1 MFPKVPKFAKTYA
14 DLWTPMTKA
23 LEDFKLEVENRKF
36 PDLQHSYTMK
46 EEEFSRAFP
55 SVPMTDPFKIDQVED
70 FKLKEEKLE
79 TNSSEK
85 FNPAIHVKEKKK
97 SIAIIGGGA
106 MGSLIGAKLASDS
119 RNSVWMLSN
128 WKDHVTSIKSR
139 GGLTLT
145 NFDGSQIFSPVNATS
160 EISEILQVNGAVDLA
175 MVMVKSPMTRDAAV
189 KASKLIHPSHGMVL
203 TLQNGLGNRE
213 IIGDV
218 LGDVGKVIQ
227 GVTSQA
233 GNILGQG
240 MVTHTGEGYTTLAFS
255 ENNRAIV
262 EELAAILNAGG
273 IFTEISPDL
282 EGMQWGKLIVNSAIN
297 PISAILGVK
306 NGELA
311 ENSSTRELLG
321 QTVKEGAS
329 VAQAK
334 GVSLPFD
341 VFQKVLDVARATA
354 QNSSSMLK
362 DVRRGTLTEVDA
374 INGSIVR
381 EGDRLGVNV
390 NLNRMLM
397 GLINSSYQASQA
409 TSLIRW

>member
-1 MFPKVPKFAKTYA
+1 
-14 DLWTPMTKA
+14 
-23 LEDFKLEVENRKF
+23 
-36 PDLQHSYTMK
+36 
-46 EEEFSRAFP
+46 
-55 SVPMTDPFKIDQVED
+55 
-70 FKLKEEKLE
+70 
-79 TNSSEK
+79 
-85 FNPAIHVKEKKK
+85 
-97 SIAIIGGGA
+97 
-106 MGSLIGAKLASDS
+106 
-119 RNSVWMLSN
+119 
-128 WKDHVTSIKSR
+128 
-139 GGLTLT
+139 
-145 NFDGSQIFSPVNATS
+145 
-160 EISEILQVNGAVDLA
+160 
-175 MVMVKSPMTRDAAV
+175 
-189 KASKLIHPSHGMVL
+189 
-203 TLQNGLGNRE
+203 
-213 IIGDV
+213 
-218 LGDVGKVIQ
+218 
-227 GVTSQA
+227 
-233 GNILGQG
+233 
-240 MVTHTGEGYTTLAFS
+240 
-255 ENNRAIV
+255 
-262 EELAAILNAGG
+262 
-273 IFTEISPDL
+273 
-282 EGMQWGKLIVNSAIN
+282 MQWGKLIVNSAIN